1 MLTKRTNSPPSS
13 PRGFPDLEAAGD
25 APSTIALKPS
35 MVRTT
40 SCSGTFASAAHSEP
54 VGRQP
59 AAPSDNNLLVALFGT
74 LLLVITMTSA
84 WSLHQRALV
93 IEGGLSDVRASM
105 AALTE
110 KIREQGEFHSQSAS
124 LLHAQGKQHSQQGK
138 LHAQGL
144 EAIKDHQKRESSKLP
159 RRRRRRE
166 PAAGV
171 RQDWEE
177 SEKEDRGQHRAIGRY
192 GNGFKSGSM
201 RLGADALVLTKHGGG
216 TQSVGFLSRTFLEDI
231 RAEEVLVPM
240 ISYDHSGRRLEEEPE
255 ATRESLQAIADYSIF
270 RTEQELLMQFA
281 AIPKTGSIVL
291 ITGLKKSGGD
301 YELDFAS
308 DSADIQLFPARG
320 GEGEEESKSRLRMQH
335 SNSIIYKAQI

>member
-105 AALTE
+105 AEITE
-110 KIREQGEFHSQSAS
+110 KIREHGEFHSQSAS

-138 LHAQGL
+138 LNAQGL
-144 EAIKDHQKRESSKLP
+144 EAIKDQLGDRFMEALAQKLAKLAPTEQLASNLDEMREHLGRLDRMVSERPEQPIGDGSVHVTFRSVHANSVAIVWLGPVRADGLYDEVSYSKVPPGMQVVETTRPGECWRARDDASNEVILP
-159 RRRRRRE
+159 IYCATIE
-166 PAAGV
+166 PD
-171 RQDWEE
+171 Q
-177 SEKEDRGQHRAIGRY
+177 
-192 GNGFKSGSM
+192 
-201 RLGADALVLTKHGGG
+201 LVLVGDRPKSAAPPLPAVDSIS
-216 TQSVGFLSRTFLEDI
+216 SV
-231 RAEEVLVPM
+231 V
-240 ISYDHSGRRLEEEPE
+240 
-255 ATRESLQAIADYSIF
+255 
-270 RTEQELLMQFA
+270 
-281 AIPKTGSIVL
+281 
-291 ITGLKKSGGD
+291 
-301 YELDFAS
+301 
-308 DSADIQLFPARG
+308 
-320 GEGEEESKSRLRMQH
+320 
-335 SNSIIYKAQI
+335 